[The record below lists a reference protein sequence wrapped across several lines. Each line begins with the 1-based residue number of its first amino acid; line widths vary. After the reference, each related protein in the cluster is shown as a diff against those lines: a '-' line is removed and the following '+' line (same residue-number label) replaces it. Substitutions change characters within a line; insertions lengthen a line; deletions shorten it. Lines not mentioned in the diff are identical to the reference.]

1 MALPLTPVANLR
13 IILDSFLTS
22 HPTSKPSVKPNGFI
36 SQNTFHII
44 FYHSHCYC
52 PRPSHHLFSL
62 ELLQLSPS
70 DTCFYPCF
78 HRVSYDT
85 EADSIALLL
94 NTLQWLFT
102 AIRFHNQTC
111 KLIQDLTPQ
120 PTSPSLSH
128 ATFSAKVAFFVAS
141 NMPTFCQPQTLDLL
155 HPLTL
160 RGPS

>member
-1 MALPLTPVANLR
+1 M
-13 IILDSFLTS
+13 
-22 HPTSKPSVKPNGFI
+22 KPNGFI

-102 AIRFHNQTC
+102 AIKFHNQTC

-128 ATFSAKVAFFVAS
+128 ATYIFFQLKWPS
-141 NMPTFCQPQTLDLL
+141 LLPPTCQPFANSQTLDLL
-155 HPLTL
+155 HP
-160 RGPS
+160 